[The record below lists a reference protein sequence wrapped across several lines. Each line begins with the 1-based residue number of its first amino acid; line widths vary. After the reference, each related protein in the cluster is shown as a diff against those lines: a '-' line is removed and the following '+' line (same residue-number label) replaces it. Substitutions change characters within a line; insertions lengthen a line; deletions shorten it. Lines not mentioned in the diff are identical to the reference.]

1 MFTSLSGNVEEYDKI
16 TFGDNSKGKV
26 EGLGK
31 IEISSEYSISNVLLV
46 DSLNF
51 NLLSVGQLCDLGF
64 QCLFKPN
71 EVIVSKIDGS
81 EEVFKGFRHNNI
93 NLVDFNS
100 KKANLQACLFSKNSM
115 GWLWCRRL
123 AHVGMSTLKKVMKKD
138 LVRGLKDITF
148 EKDKLCS
155 ACQAGKQVANTHPS
169 KTFMSTSRP
178 LELLHMDLF
187 GSTTYTSIG
196 GNNYGFVIVDD
207 FSRYT
212 WVYFLED
219 KTEVAHVFSKFAK
232 RAQNEFNTSIV
243 KIRSDKGR
251 EFDNT
256 NIEEFCDEVG
266 IKHDFSATYTP
277 QQNGV
282 VERKNRTLITLS
294 RSMLDEYGTS
304 EKFWAEAINT
314 ACYASNRL
322 YPHRLLDK
330 TPYELLN
337 GRKPN
342 ISYFWV
348 FGCKC
353 YIYKKCQHLGKF
365 QRRCD
370 IGFLL
375 GYSSK
380 SKAYRVFN
388 EATGLVEETY
398 DVEFDESNGSQGAHV
413 DVVDIDEE
421 PIVEAM
427 KNMPIGDIKPKEDED
442 EVQIVNQPSSS
453 MAPQDGSE
461 QDKILPNEDVHV
473 PQDQID
479 EQAQDV
485 DAPVQA
491 PQVAPQRR
499 SQITSG
505 HPKELIIGSP
515 TRGVTTRSRNT
526 AAFVQAYSFVSSI
539 EPTTIDQALSG
550 PDWVN
555 AMHEELNNFTRN
567 EVWTLEAKPKGA
579 RVIGTKWVFRNKQD
593 DEGNIVRNK
602 ARLVAK
608 GYSQVEGIDF
618 GETFAPV
625 AILEAIRFLLAYA
638 THHGMKLYQMDVKSA
653 FLNGYINEL
662 VYVEQPP
669 GFEDPSNPNHVYR
682 LSKALYGL
690 KQAPRAWYERLRD
703 FLIVKGFTI
712 GRVDTTLFTKK
723 TDNDLFVCQ
732 VYVDDIIFGSTNEE
746 YSTEFGNMMAK
757 EFDMSMIGELTFFL
771 GFQIKQLKEGTFIY
785 QEKYTRDLLKRFKMD
800 DCKSIE
806 TLMAT
811 NAKLEADESGIKVD
825 QTLYRSMIGS
835 LLYLCASRPDIM
847 FSVCL
852 CALFQADPQES
863 HLTTVKR
870 ILRYLKHTPSIGLWY
885 PKALVLNSWATRI
898 QILPDAE
905 LSVRVPPWVA
915 TC

>member
-1 MFTSLSGNVEEYDKI
+1 MFECKAPPKKLNKQLRAFAFDAHYLVKRLSNRQVKVQFLGKKDETRPKKLWVPKTLIPKIVDSNEKWTPKPKSKVNYKTGGSHWVMDSGCTQHMTGDSRMFTSLIGNVEEYDKI

-51 NLLSVGQLCDLGF
+51 NLLSVGQLYDLGF

-71 EVIVSKIDGS
+71 EVIVSKIDGG
-81 EEVFKGFRHNNI
+81 EEVFKGFRHNNLY
-93 NLVDFNS
+93 LVDFNS

-115 GWLWCRRL
+115 GWLWHRRL
-123 AHVGMSTLKKVMKKD
+123 AHVGLSTLKKVMKKD
-138 LVRGLKDITF
+138 L
-148 EKDKLCS
+148 DKLCS

-178 LELLHMDLF
+178 LELLHIDLF
-187 GSTTYTSIG
+187 GPTTYTSIG
-196 GNNYGFVIVDD
+196 GNNYGFIIVDD

-219 KTEVAHVFSKFAK
+219 KTEVAHVFSKFVK

-243 KIRSDKGR
+243 KIRSDNGR

-256 NIEEFCDEVG
+256 NIEEYCDEVG
-266 IKHDFSATYTP
+266 IKHEFSATYTP

-282 VERKNRTLITLS
+282 AERKNRTLITLA

-342 ISYFWV
+342 ISYFRV

-353 YIYKKCQHLGKF
+353 YIYKKRQHLGKF

-380 SKAYRVFN
+380 SKAYRLFN
-388 EATGLVEETY
+388 NATGMVEETY

-413 DVVDIDEE
+413 DLVDIDEE
-421 PIVEAM
+421 PLVEAM
-427 KNMPIGDIKPKEDED
+427 KNVPIGYIKPKEDED
-442 EVQIVNQPSSS
+442 EVQTIDQPSSS

-473 PQDQID
+473 PQEQID
-479 EQAQDV
+479 EQVQDDV
-485 DAPVQA
+485 GTPVQA

-499 SQITSG
+499 SQLTSG

-539 EPTTIDQALSG
+539 EPTTIDQVWQKDTLKLK
-550 PDWVN
+550 
-555 AMHEELNNFTRN
+555 EL
-567 EVWTLEAKPKGA
+567 
-579 RVIGTKWVFRNKQD
+579 
-593 DEGNIVRNK
+593 
-602 ARLVAK
+602 
-608 GYSQVEGIDF
+608 
-618 GETFAPV
+618 
-625 AILEAIRFLLAYA
+625 ILERLL
-638 THHGMKLYQMDVKSA
+638 H
-653 FLNGYINEL
+653 
-662 VYVEQPP
+662 
-669 GFEDPSNPNHVYR
+669 R
-682 LSKALYGL
+682 L
-690 KQAPRAWYERLRD
+690 QD
-703 FLIVKGFTI
+703 
-712 GRVDTTLFTKK
+712 
-723 TDNDLFVCQ
+723 
-732 VYVDDIIFGSTNEE
+732 
-746 YSTEFGNMMAK
+746 
-757 EFDMSMIGELTFFL
+757 
-771 GFQIKQLKEGTFIY
+771 
-785 QEKYTRDLLKRFKMD
+785 
-800 DCKSIE
+800 
-806 TLMAT
+806 
-811 NAKLEADESGIKVD
+811 
-825 QTLYRSMIGS
+825 
-835 LLYLCASRPDIM
+835 
-847 FSVCL
+847 
-852 CALFQADPQES
+852 
-863 HLTTVKR
+863 
-870 ILRYLKHTPSIGLWY
+870 
-885 PKALVLNSWATRI
+885 
-898 QILPDAE
+898 
-905 LSVRVPPWVA
+905 
-915 TC
+915 

>member
-1 MFTSLSGNVEEYDKI
+1 MDSGCTQHMTGDSRMFTSLSENVEDYDKI

-71 EVIVSKIDGS
+71 EVIVSKIDCG
-81 EEVFKGFRHNNI
+81 EEVFKGFRHNNLY
-93 NLVDFNS
+93 LVDFNS

-115 GWLWCRRL
+115 GWLWHRRL

-138 LVRGLKDITF
+138 LDITF

-187 GSTTYTSIG
+187 GPTTYTSIG

-219 KTEVAHVFSKFAK
+219 KTKVAHIFSKFAK
-232 RAQNEFNTSIV
+232 RAKNKFNTSIV
-243 KIRSDKGR
+243 KIRSDNGR

-256 NIEEFCDEVG
+256 NIEEYCDEVG
-266 IKHDFSATYTP
+266 IKHEFSATYTP
-277 QQNGV
+277 QQNGI
-282 VERKNRTLITLS
+282 VERKNRTPITLA

-322 YPHRLLDK
+322 YPHCLLHK

-342 ISYFWV
+342 ISYFQV

-353 YIYKKCQHLGKF
+353 YICKKRQHLGKF

-380 SKAYRVFN
+380 SKAYHVFN
-388 EATGLVEETY
+388 DATDMVEETY

-421 PIVEAM
+421 PLVEAM
-427 KNMPIGDIKPKEDED
+427 KNMPIGYIKPKEDDD
-442 EVQIVNQPSSS
+442 EVQIVNEPSSS

-461 QDKILPNEDVHV
+461 QDKLLPNEDVHQV
-473 PQDQID
+473 D

-485 DAPVQA
+485 STPVGT
-491 PQVAPQRR
+491 PQMATQRR
-499 SQITSG
+499 SQLTSG

-515 TRGVTTRSRNT
+515 TRGVTTRSRNIG
-526 AAFVQAYSFVSSI
+526 AFCQAYSFVSSI
-539 EPTTIDQALSG
+539 EPTTTIDEALSG
-550 PDWVN
+550 SNWIN
-555 AMHEELNNFTRN
+555 AMHEELNNFTTN

-579 RVIGTKWVFRNKQD
+579 RVTGTKWVFRNKHD
-593 DEGNIVRNK
+593 DEGNIVRNL
-602 ARLVAK
+602 AR
-608 GYSQVEGIDF
+608 
-618 GETFAPV
+618 
-625 AILEAIRFLLAYA
+625 
-638 THHGMKLYQMDVKSA
+638 
-653 FLNGYINEL
+653 
-662 VYVEQPP
+662 
-669 GFEDPSNPNHVYR
+669 
-682 LSKALYGL
+682 
-690 KQAPRAWYERLRD
+690 
-703 FLIVKGFTI
+703 
-712 GRVDTTLFTKK
+712 
-723 TDNDLFVCQ
+723 
-732 VYVDDIIFGSTNEE
+732 
-746 YSTEFGNMMAK
+746 
-757 EFDMSMIGELTFFL
+757 
-771 GFQIKQLKEGTFIY
+771 
-785 QEKYTRDLLKRFKMD
+785 
-800 DCKSIE
+800 
-806 TLMAT
+806 
-811 NAKLEADESGIKVD
+811 
-825 QTLYRSMIGS
+825 
-835 LLYLCASRPDIM
+835 
-847 FSVCL
+847 
-852 CALFQADPQES
+852 
-863 HLTTVKR
+863 
-870 ILRYLKHTPSIGLWY
+870 
-885 PKALVLNSWATRI
+885 
-898 QILPDAE
+898 
-905 LSVRVPPWVA
+905 
-915 TC
+915 